1 MRKKLMGVMVVA
13 VLLTAGVAVPQV
25 MAYPH
30 TGDTGVT
37 SPLYQV
43 RVDQAKQVFAET
55 PNVLTETDRGENGG
69 DTVSPQPFSLGLSAC
84 IGSACLFSGCLFSG
98 CKFSGCVGSAC
109 KISGCFGSACK
120 TSGCGGSA
128 CVISG
133 CHFSACLVSG
143 CLGSGCAFSG
153 CIFSACL
160 NCP

>member
-55 PNVLTETDRGENGG
+55 PNVLTETGRGENDG
-69 DTVSPQPFSLGLSAC
+69 DTVSPQIFWSGHVSGC
-84 IGSACLFSGCLFSG
+84 IGSACLLSGCLGSACKWSGCLFSACLGSG
-98 CKFSGCVGSAC
+98 CFGSGCTTSGCLGSACKASGCVGSAC
-109 KISGCFGSACK
+109 I
-120 TSGCGGSA
+120 
-128 CVISG
+128 
-133 CHFSACLVSG
+133 VSG
-143 CLGSGCAFSG
+143 CV
-153 CIFSACL
+153 FSACL